1 MIDIM
6 QSYMLSLFEA
16 GKAGDATE
24 QSYYASLASFIENLA
39 LSTKRKHIKVTT
51 LPKRTEA
58 GNLDFRVWDGGQNIV
73 GYIEAK
79 APVVENLE
87 QIETTDQLKRYLHT
101 FPNLILTNFYEFRL
115 YRNGQLI
122 EKIRVGRPFIAQ
134 KLKTVPPLEN
144 YEKLL
149 ELIERFFAFTLPRT
163 YTAKSLAVELAKRTR
178 FLKDMEIQKEIDA
191 IYIDIEKDVLAAS

>member
-1 MIDIM
+1 MVDAM

-16 GKAGDATE
+16 GKTGDATE
-24 QSYYASLASFIENLA
+24 QSYYSSLSVLIEGIA
-39 LSTKRKHIKVTT
+39 LLQKRKYIKVTT

-58 GNLDFRVWDGGQNIV
+58 GNPDFRVWDGGQNIV
-73 GYIEAK
+73 GYVEAK
-79 APVVENLE
+79 APDTANLE
-87 QIETTDQLKRYLHT
+87 QVETTDQLKRYLHT

-122 EKIRVGRPFIAQ
+122 EKVRVGRPFIAQ

-191 IYIDIEKDVLAAS
+191 IYIDIEKDVLAAC